1 MSLDLRSIFTSN
13 GVGIIILLILL
24 YVSRTKALSRRVEDK
39 VFLFMVLGVLVG
51 CFMEA
56 LSYAIDGQL
65 FPGSRLLNYAANT
78 YLYSVNLMLPFCVL
92 IYVDLELY
100 GDPKRI
106 WRCYKPQV
114 FIGVAMLSAT
124 LVNLFI
130 PITFYISDANVYERR
145 PLSYFYFVVI
155 FYYCI
160 AALLL
165 TRRYAKENG
174 TKAFLNIGVFLF
186 PIFVGTVLQSMFYGL
201 SLAWLA
207 SAMGLCG
214 LFMMQQNE
222 LAYVDSLVDVYN
234 RQYFNRVLA
243 AWASREGGVIGAMFD
258 LDDFKSINDT
268 YGHSEGDHALQ
279 YATNI
284 LKHARQDDEWVFRY
298 AGDEF
303 VVLKRTGDPNGLDA
317 YLHRVHGG
325 LDEFNARN
333 YPYKLSLSYGVSV
346 LDGQSADAF
355 MGDMDKKM
363 YEMKARHHQAL
374 GHQGVTP

>member
-13 GVGIIILLILL
+13 GAGIIVLLILL

-39 VFLFMVLGVLVG
+39 VSLFMVLGVLVG

-56 LSYAIDGQL
+56 FSYAVDGQQ

-92 IYVDLELY
+92 VYVDLELY

-114 FIGVAMLSAT
+114 VIGVTMLVAT
-124 LVNLFI
+124 LLNLFI
-130 PITFYISDANVYERR
+130 PITFFINGANVYERR
-145 PLSYFYFVVI
+145 PFSYLYFVVI

-165 TRRYAKENG
+165 TRRYARENG
-174 TKAFLNIGVFLF
+174 AKAFLNIGVFLL
-186 PIFVGTVLQSMFYGL
+186 PILVGTVLQFMFYGL

-207 SAMGLCG
+207 SAIGLTG

-258 LDDFKSINDT
+258 IDDFKSINDT

-279 YATNI
+279 SATNI
-284 LKHARQDDEWVFRY
+284 LKQARQDDEWVFRY

-303 VVLKRTGDPNGLDA
+303 VVLKRTDDPYGLDA
-317 YLHRVHGG
+317 YLHRVHEG
-325 LDEFNARN
+325 LGEFNARN

-363 YEMKARHHQAL
+363 YEMKAHHHKAL
-374 GHQGVTP
+374 

>member
-1 MSLDLRSIFTSN
+1 MIDGGSRVNLDLRSIYTSN
-13 GVGIIILLILL
+13 GAGIVILLVLL

-39 VFLFMVLGVLVG
+39 VFLFMTLGVMLG

-65 FPGSRLLNYAANT
+65 FPGARVLNYVANT

-92 IYVDLELY
+92 TYVDLELY

-106 WRCYKPQV
+106 WRRHRFQV
-114 FIGVAMLSAT
+114 VIGAIMLTAT
-124 LVNLFI
+124 LVNLFV
-130 PITFYISDANVYERR
+130 PVTFHISDANVYERR
-145 PLSYFYFVVI
+145 PFSYVYFVII

-160 AALLL
+160 SALLL
-165 TRRYAKENG
+165 TRRYEKENG
-174 TKAFLNIGVFLF
+174 AKAFLNIGVFLL
-186 PIFVGTVLQSMFYGL
+186 PIFVGTALQFMFYGM

-207 SAMGLCG
+207 SAIGLCG

-234 RQYFNRVLA
+234 RQYFNRVLT
-243 AWASREGGVIGAMFD
+243 AWVSREGGVIGAMFD

-279 YATNI
+279 SATNI
-284 LKHARQDDEWVFRY
+284 LKQARGDDEWVFRY

-303 VVLKRTGDPNGLDA
+303 VVLRRTGDPSGLDA
-317 YLHRVHGG
+317 YLQRVHDG
-325 LDEFNARN
+325 LDEFNSQDR
-333 YPYKLSLSYGVSV
+333 PYKLSLSYGVSV
-346 LDGQSADAF
+346 LNGRSVDAF
-355 MGDMDKKM
+355 MGEMDRKM
-363 YEMKARHHQAL
+363 YEMKAIHHQSM
-374 GHQGVTP
+374 